1 MFYSPPKLH
10 KLRIVCK
17 MKISVKERYFS
28 FNRIT
33 LLIVGLWPYQQS
45 GLARF
50 PTTLCLS
57 ILISFVALMLS
68 RLCFVE
74 YSFEFTI
81 NLLCASTYFTFFVIK
96 YISFWLNKEAIRY
109 LLEQFQ
115 YIYNGLNDEN
125 EIAIYEKYGNIGKRI
140 TIGLIIAV
148 CNQSVLIAIQC
159 WPYIFDVILPK
170 NGTYAGRLLAVVSKY
185 FAVQEK
191 YSYLLLLHLNIT
203 STVGSLVFLAIGA
216 MLLSYEK
223 HICGILRIA
232 SYRFEQAI
240 MTTTLQSITLKNKT
254 TIYKEL
260 ICAIDIH
267 RKATEFAKFLVSSMD
282 RSLFVVIMVTVLCV
296 SFNLYGIFHIE
307 SDKQEIEETLV
318 HLILVCFVFAYM
330 FLANYAGQEIMD
342 YNNCVFLTVYN
353 APWYLAPLQ
362 IQKLILI
369 VLQRSNKAF
378 TLSIGGLFIISLEC
392 FASQVHQYLTS
403 LSCYLSNNYKNITSN
418 NIIY

>member
-1 MFYSPPKLH
+1 
-10 KLRIVCK
+10 

-140 TIGLIIAV
+140 TIGLIIVAV

-216 MLLSYEK
+216 MLLSLY
-223 HICGILRIA
+223 ILL
-232 SYRFEQAI
+232 AI
-240 MTTTLQSITLKNKT
+240 M
-254 TIYKEL
+254 
-260 ICAIDIH
+260 
-267 RKATEFAKFLVSSMD
+267 FAKFLVSSMD

-330 FLANYAGQEIMD
+330 FLVNYAGQEIMD

-392 FASQVHQYLTS
+392 FASLASTS
-403 LSCYLSNNYKNITSN
+403 ISYFTLMLSF
-418 NIIY
+418 